1 MSTAQFVQT
10 APAACQSQ
18 AGLGSRRR
26 KGDPDLLRGSG
37 AAVEGHSGRCK
48 SGKEW

>member
-1 MSTAQFVQT
+1 MNTTSFVQT

-18 AGLGSRRR
+18 VGLGARRR

-37 AAVEGHSGRCK
+37 AAVGGHNGRCK